1 MAIVVINNIYQVQSR
16 RIGEKYLP
24 VRLRARWARI
34 SFITLSAAVDLRSF
48 VIQPLLYFL
57 V

>member
-1 MAIVVINNIYQVQSR
+1 MVGTA
-16 RIGEKYLP
+16 
-24 VRLRARWARI
+24 ARI
-34 SFITLSAAVDLRSF
+34 SFITLSAAVNLRSF